1 MFQLK
6 IKTRKIALSLQNKGF
21 EAEETHHTYFWFYHN
36 DQRTH
41 IKTKISHGSNEY
53 GDNLLSA
60 MQKQLKLNSK
70 KELLDL
76 INCPMSQEDYIRL
89 LTNKNEI

>member
-1 MFQLK
+1 V
-6 IKTRKIALSLQNKGF
+6 
-21 EAEETHHTYFWFYHN
+21 EETHHTYFWFYHN

-53 GDNLLSA
+53 SDSLLSA

-70 KELLDL
+70 KELLEL
-76 INCPMSQEDYIRL
+76 INCPMSQEDYIGL
-89 LTNKNEI
+89 LKNKNEI